1 MAVRIRLKRAG
12 RKHIPFY
19 HIVVHD
25 IRQKRDGAAI
35 ERLGSYDP
43 ANKEDAKQIVLDVER
58 AAYWLSKGALPS
70 DTATMVLKKAGCVL
84 PEVKKVVAAKRVRKP
99 RKPAAGVKPRTKK
112 RTANSKLRS
121 DRKKALTAKKAE

>member
-35 ERLGSYDP
+35 ERLGFYDP
-43 ANKEDAKQIVLDVER
+43 ANKDDAKQILVNVER
-58 AAYWLSKGALPS
+58 AAFWLSQGALPS
-70 DTATMVLKKAGCVL
+70 DTATMILKKAGCAL
-84 PEVKKVVAAKRVRKP
+84 PEAKKVSPKRDRKP
-99 RKPAAGVKPRTKK
+99 RKAAAGVKPRTKK
-112 RTANSKLRS
+112 RTANSKLTS
-121 DRKKALTAKKAE
+121 DRKKALEAKKSE